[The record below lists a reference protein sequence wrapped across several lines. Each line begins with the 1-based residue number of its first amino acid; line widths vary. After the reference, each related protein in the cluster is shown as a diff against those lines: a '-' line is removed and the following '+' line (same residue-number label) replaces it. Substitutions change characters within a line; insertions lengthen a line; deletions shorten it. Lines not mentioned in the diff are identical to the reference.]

1 MATMKDIKARINT
14 VANIKKIT
22 KAMQLVAAAKLTRAQ
37 ERAHTVRPY
46 ADELD
51 GILGAISGSGGSDD
65 SKDDRITLVFGD
77 DGIPISTTRDRFF
90 EQTDVKRPA
99 VVLFTSDR
107 GLCGGFN
114 TNLIRAAQEFLKEHS
129 DKDCKMVTI
138 GKKGHQHFRRQ
149 DVDIILHRNEVSD
162 KLILLEIKAITGE
175 LVNLYVSGE
184 VDAIYFI
191 YAKSLKASNYKV
203 MTQKFLSIPSVETDT
218 STSHDYIMEPD
229 RDAMFAQLIPLY
241 ATTAVFSAL
250 ADSFAS
256 EYGAKMAAMQQ
267 ATKNAEEKLDALIL
281 LRNRLRQ
288 ATITRELAEIVGGAE
303 ALT

>member
-1 MATMKDIKARINT
+1 MATLKDIKARIHA

-51 GILGAISGSGGSDD
+51 GILGALAAAGGSDD
-65 SKDDRITLVFGD
+65 SGDDRIDMQFGD
-77 DGIPISTTRDRFF
+77 DDAPISTTRARFF
-90 EQTDVKRPA
+90 EQTEAKRPA

-107 GLCGGFN
+107 GLCGAFN
-114 TNLIRAAQEFLKEHS
+114 TNLIRATRAFLSEHS
-129 DKDCKMVTI
+129 GEDCKLVTI
-138 GKKGHQHFRRQ
+138 GKKGHQFFRRQ
-149 DVDIILHRNEVSD
+149 KVDIVLHHEGVSD
-162 KLILLEIKAITGE
+162 KLILPDIKTITGE
-175 LVNLYVSGE
+175 LVNLYVSGD

-203 MTQKFLSIPSVETDT
+203 ITQKFLSIPPVETET
-218 STSHDYIMEPD
+218 SASHDYIMEPD

-241 ATTAVFSAL
+241 ATTTVFSAL

-256 EYGAKMAAMQQ
+256 EYGAKMAAMQH
-267 ATKNAEEKLDALIL
+267 ATKNAEEKLDALII

-288 ATITRELAEIVGGAE
+288 ATITRELAEIIGSAE
-303 ALT
+303 AIS